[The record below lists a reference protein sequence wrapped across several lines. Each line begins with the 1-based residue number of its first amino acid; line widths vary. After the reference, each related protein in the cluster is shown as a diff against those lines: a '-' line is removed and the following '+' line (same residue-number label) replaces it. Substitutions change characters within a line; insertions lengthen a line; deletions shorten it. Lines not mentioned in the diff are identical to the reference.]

1 MMESIL
7 AQTDSWLGP
16 LGSVALLLATYVA
29 KKYVI
34 PFLQVGK
41 RQRYAQ
47 FIAAIADEVT
57 DDLRSKYPNKQWLK
71 HLDEAV
77 DRLIQ
82 ICGVT
87 PEIARRAVRAAA
99 ARK

>member
-1 MMESIL
+1 MEPIL
-7 AQTDSWLGP
+7 TQPDSWLGL
-16 LGSVALLLATYVA
+16 LGSIALVAATYVA

-41 RQRYAQ
+41 RQRYAR
-47 FIAAIADEVT
+47 FIATIADEVT
-57 DDLRSKYPNKQWLK
+57 DDLRHSYPNQEWPK
-71 HLDEAV
+71 HLDQAV
-77 DRLIQ
+77 DRLME

-87 PEIARRAVRAAA
+87 EEIARRAVGASA